1 MMEAE
6 RRYNIMTFF
15 EPLINLSYMGLIA
28 IFIVIYLCIL
38 GYILFLIFKNIFK
51 N

>member
-1 MMEAE
+1 
-6 RRYNIMTFF
+6 MTFF
-15 EPLINLSYMGLIA
+15 GPLIHLSYMVLIA

-51 N
+51 K